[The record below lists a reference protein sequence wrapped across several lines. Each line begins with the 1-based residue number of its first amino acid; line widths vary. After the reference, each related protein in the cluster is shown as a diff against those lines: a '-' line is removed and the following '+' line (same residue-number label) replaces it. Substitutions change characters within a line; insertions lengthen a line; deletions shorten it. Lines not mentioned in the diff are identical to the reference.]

1 MRRMVR
7 WGLGMI
13 AVALAALAGAG
24 GASAEVTGAADN
36 LRTGWYPDEAALAPS
51 VVGGGHFG
59 KAFEAELT
67 GQIYAQPLVANG
79 TLLVVT
85 EDDWIYGIDPVT
97 GTKQWERKVGTPVN
111 AGELPVPCP
120 DLAPHVGITGAPV
133 IDSENGVAYFVANEL
148 SEGKN
153 LWRMHAVELNSGKEV
168 QGGVFPVTI
177 QGKAQNLSAEF
188 VGTQQLQR
196 PALLMMNGVVY
207 AAFGSHCDSDPYQG
221 WIVGVSTAGN
231 ITTKWATSANGASIW
246 QAGGG
251 LVSDGPG
258 RIFFSTGNG
267 KGPPGTNDPKPGPG
281 TPPPEGR
288 LGESVVHV
296 EVQPDG
302 SLKARDFFSPF
313 NNKLLDEVDI
323 DLGSSGPIALPSQF
337 GTPNV
342 PHPIVQ
348 EGKYGEVYLLNGDNL
363 GGMGEGEDHV
373 VQELGPYGGVWGV
386 AAAWPG
392 DGRYVYVPSVSI
404 PKSSEEVKNSLRF
417 FTYAQ
422 DESGNPRLS
431 PVAKTPEDF
440 WFGSGSPIVTSNGTA
455 NASGVIW
462 ITQCLSKCEGLAEL
476 RAYSAVPNG
485 VTPLP
490 FWSAKVGTATKFSR
504 PVASAG
510 HIYVGNHEGRIIAFS
525 SPILSPSSEALA
537 LAAPVGGQETRAVTI
552 TSTGTEVEVGKVNP
566 PSGPF
571 EASGLPAKGI
581 KLKRGESL
589 TVKVTFKPSAR
600 GAVNGEFGI
609 ITQTGAETRVS
620 LSGSGEESAQE
631 KAEREQHEREAK
643 ERAEREAKERA
654 EREAK
659 ERAERE
665 ASEKT
670 ASTGAGTAVNL
681 LTQAAGQGILGAG
694 PLPSLTNLRIRA
706 SASRLGSHKR
716 RLVVTY
722 TLSAASTVSVVI
734 EHRVRSHSCQA
745 GTSSCLRWVRTK
757 INLKVSGQAGANVL
771 SVNLGTLAAGDYRLA
786 GTPVTAA
793 GQLGVTGY
801 VRFRTV
807 H

>member
-1 MRRMVR
+1 MRRTVR

-24 GASAEVTGAADN
+24 AASAEVTGAADN
-36 LRTGWYPDEAALAPS
+36 LRTGWYPDEPSLAPA
-51 VVGGGHFG
+51 VVGGGHFEE
-59 KAFEAELT
+59 AFSKSLT

-85 EDDWIYGIDPVT
+85 EDDWIYGLDPVT
-97 GTKQWERKVGTPVN
+97 GAKHWERKVGTPAN
-111 AGELPVPCP
+111 AGELPIPCP
-120 DLAPHVGITGAPV
+120 DLQPHLGITGAPV
-133 IDSENGVAYFVANEL
+133 IDTEENIAYFVDNEL

-153 LWRMHAVELNSGKEV
+153 IWRMHAVELNSGNEV
-168 QGGVFPVTI
+168 PGGKFPVTI

-196 PALLMMNGVVY
+196 PALLMLNGVVY
-207 AAFGSHCDSDPYQG
+207 AGFGSHCDSDPYQG
-221 WIVGVSTAGN
+221 WLVGVSTAGN
-231 ITTKWATSANGASIW
+231 ITTKWATSASGASIW

-267 KGPPGTNDPKPGPG
+267 KGPPGTNDPEPGPG
-281 TPPPEGR
+281 TAPPEGR

-323 DLGSSGPIALPSQF
+323 DLGSSGPIGLPSQF
-337 GTPNV
+337 GTLNV

-348 EGKYGEVYLLNGDNL
+348 EGKYGAVYLLNGDNL
-363 GGMGEGEDHV
+363 GGMGESEDHI
-373 VQELGPYGGVWGV
+373 VQELGPYGGVWGA

-417 FTYAQ
+417 FKYEE
-422 DESGNPRLS
+422 DGSGNPRLS

-455 NASGVIW
+455 NGSGVIW

-476 RAYSAVPNG
+476 RAYSAVPSG
-485 VTPLP
+485 GTPVP
-490 FWSAKVGTATKFSR
+490 FWSAKVGAATKFSR
-504 PVASAG
+504 PDASAG
-510 HIYVGNHEGRIIAFS
+510 HVYVGNHEGRIIAFS

-537 LAAPVGGQETRAVTI
+537 LAAPVGGQATREVTF

-566 PSGPF
+566 PTGPF
-571 EASGLPAKGI
+571 EVIGLPAKGT
-581 KLKRGESL
+581 KLEAGQSV
-589 TVKVTFKPSAR
+589 TMKVTFKPSAR
-600 GAVNGEFGI
+600 GAVGGAFGI
-609 ITQTGAETRVS
+609 TTQTGVETRVS

-631 KAEREQHEREAK
+631 KAEQEQHEHEAQQK
-643 ERAEREAKERA
+643 AEREAKEKA
-654 EREAK
+654 EQEAK
-659 ERAERE
+659 EK
-665 ASEKT
+665 SV
-670 ASTGAGTAVNL
+670 STVTGTPVNL
-681 LTQAAGQGILGAG
+681 LTPPEGQNVLGAA
-694 PLPSLTNLRIRA
+694 PLPILTDLKIRA
-706 SASRLGSHKR
+706 SASRLSSHR
-716 RLVVTY
+716 RKLVVTY
-722 TLSAASTVSVVI
+722 KLSAPSTVSVVI
-734 EHRVRSHSCQA
+734 EHRVKSHGCQS

-757 INLKVSGQAGANVL
+757 IKLKVSGHAGANLL
-771 SVNLGTLAAGDYRLA
+771 SVNLGALAAGDYRLA
-786 GTPVTAA
+786 GTPVAPA
-793 GQLGVTGY
+793 GQLGVPQY
-801 VRFRTV
+801 VRFKTV